1 MNLIKFFIVFGV
13 LAYAVVALGMYVFQR
28 KLQYFPEN
36 KGLTPE
42 SVGVVGATIET
53 LTTSDGEKII
63 VWYAPAAEGKPTIL
77 YFHGN
82 AGEIG
87 DRPLRFNYYHSRGFG
102 VAYVSYRGYGGSTG
116 SPTEQGL
123 LTDANTAYDWLM
135 AKGIAPQSIALLGES
150 LGSGVAVQLAARK
163 QVGAIALNAPYTST
177 ADVAARIYWWLP
189 VHVLMKDQYRSMD
202 LISQVKAPLL
212 VVHGDRDI
220 LIPLEF
226 GKRLFA
232 AANEPKELEVVQ
244 GFGHEAMF
252 EEVAWAREVEFF
264 DRAMNRE

>member
-1 MNLIKFFIVFGV
+1 MSIVKFFVVFAII
-13 LAYAVVALGMYVFQR
+13 AYAAATLGMYMFQR
-28 KLQYFPEN
+28 KLQYHAEN
-36 KGLTPE
+36 KSLTPE
-42 SVGVVGATIET
+42 SAGVVGASVET
-53 LTTSDGEKII
+53 LTTPDGEKII

-87 DRPLRFNYYHSRGFG
+87 DRPFRFNYYHSRGLG

-123 LTDANTAYDWLM
+123 MTDANTAYDWLLTR
-135 AKGIAPQSIALLGES
+135 GVTPQSIALLGES
-150 LGSGVAVQLAARK
+150 LGSGIAVQIAAQK
-163 QVGAIALNAPYTST
+163 QVGAVALNAPYTST

-189 VHVLMKDQYRSMD
+189 VRLLMKDQYRSMD
-202 LISQVKAPLL
+202 FISQVRVPLL
-212 VVHGDRDI
+212 VVHGDQDI
-220 LIPLEF
+220 LIPVEF

-232 AANEPKELEVVQ
+232 AANEPKEMEIIR
-244 GFGHEAMF
+244 GFGHDAMF

-264 DRAMNRE
+264 ERVMNR